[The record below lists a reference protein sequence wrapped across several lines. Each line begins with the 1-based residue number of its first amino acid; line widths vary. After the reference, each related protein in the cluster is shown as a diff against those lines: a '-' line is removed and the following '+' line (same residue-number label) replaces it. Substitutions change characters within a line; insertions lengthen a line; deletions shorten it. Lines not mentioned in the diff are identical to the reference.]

1 MLLSFESCTPNDL
14 INDDTPVFTKPPR
27 KHTAKSICELKEDI
41 IAYRSSSCVDLSCPN
56 VALIVGVE
64 ICSGITDSID
74 QVMSHCVQI
83 TSVGDL
89 IEFGIP
95 AYHADYILSIIA
107 SHIKQDNGK

>member
-1 MLLSFESCTPNDL
+1 M
-14 INDDTPVFTKPPR
+14 
-27 KHTAKSICELKEDI
+27 
-41 IAYRSSSCVDLSCPN
+41 DLSCSN

-64 ICSGITDSID
+64 ICSGITDSMID

-107 SHIKQDNGK
+107 SHTKQDNGK

>member
-1 MLLSFESCTPNDL
+1 MPTAQAHVWTS
-14 INDDTPVFTKPPR
+14 PV
-27 KHTAKSICELKEDI
+27 LM
-41 IAYRSSSCVDLSCPN
+41 CPN
-56 VALIVGVE
+56 VALIAGVE
-64 ICSGITDSID
+64 ICSGITDSMID
-74 QVMSHCVQI
+74 QVMSRCVQI

>member
-1 MLLSFESCTPNDL
+1 M
-14 INDDTPVFTKPPR
+14 
-27 KHTAKSICELKEDI
+27 
-41 IAYRSSSCVDLSCPN
+41 DLSCPN

-64 ICSGITDSID
+64 ICSGITDSMID

-95 AYHADYILSIIA
+95 AHHADYILSIIA